1 MKRKTKQF
9 LLTSAIGMIILGTI
23 VFLRLSA
30 IMSDKSESTLNNVS
44 ETYMSGI
51 NEQLQRK
58 FEAVIELN
66 LQQVG
71 GVVGQIAEQNLIY
84 SEELRDELVLCAKI
98 RDFSFMALYKK
109 DGTSDVIYGE
119 ALQANETGTFLE
131 MLKQESISLLQEHS
145 LKLRTVPE
153 IGLFKN

>member
-51 NEQLQRK
+51 NE
-58 FEAVIELN
+58 
-66 LQQVG
+66 
-71 GVVGQIAEQNLIY
+71 
-84 SEELRDELVLCAKI
+84 
-98 RDFSFMALYKK
+98 
-109 DGTSDVIYGE
+109 
-119 ALQANETGTFLE
+119 
-131 MLKQESISLLQEHS
+131 
-145 LKLRTVPE
+145 
-153 IGLFKN
+153 IGRAHV